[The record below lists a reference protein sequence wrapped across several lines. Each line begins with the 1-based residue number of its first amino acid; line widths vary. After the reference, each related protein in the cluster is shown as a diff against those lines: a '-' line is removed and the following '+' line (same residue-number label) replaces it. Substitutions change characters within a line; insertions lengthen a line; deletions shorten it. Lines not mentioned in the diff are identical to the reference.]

1 MKQVIYC
8 LIVIWVDVVIS
19 LSLTSAELNDAFM
32 DIIKEVASQIK
43 SENGLNKELLSESGA
58 LKSALQKH
66 SEKITNI
73 KEASLLLKMNRS
85 KTGVSNPII
94 Y

>member
-1 MKQVIYC
+1 MKHVIYC

-32 DIIKEVASQIK
+32 DIIKEFASLIK
-43 SENGLNKELLSESGA
+43 SENGLNKELLSEIGA

-66 SEKITNI
+66 VRKS
-73 KEASLLLKMNRS
+73 
-85 KTGVSNPII
+85 PILRKQV
-94 Y
+94 YC